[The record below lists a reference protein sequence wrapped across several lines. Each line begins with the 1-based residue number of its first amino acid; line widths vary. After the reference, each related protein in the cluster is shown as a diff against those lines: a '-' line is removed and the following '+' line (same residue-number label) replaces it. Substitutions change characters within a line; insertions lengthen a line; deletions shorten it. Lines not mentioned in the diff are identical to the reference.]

1 MVTNGIYVK
10 EDQPEEGLFNQW
22 YTVEFVSFNE
32 FHIDFCNV
40 TDTTT
45 LIQAVIFSKF
55 KLLKHGC
62 DLCLGG

>member
-10 EDQPEEGLFNQW
+10 VDQPEEGLFNQW

-40 TDTTT
+40 TDTTHSSRQSYF
-45 LIQAVIFSKF
+45 LNSSSWNMAVIYV
-55 KLLKHGC
+55 
-62 DLCLGG
+62 